1 MEYAE
6 WIELDNEFLSFNRQK
21 TARIIERGE
30 KCCYTAPDAYPA
42 ALELLEEL
50 AEYLPARYPSLFKR
64 TEVGIDN
71 LATGER
77 FNIIERPLC
86 EDPMVMAARWVQDDL
101 AIMMEGPDGVYY
113 LKAGATLLTGFW
125 RLQDKLGM
133 SLDDIHLSGDVPG
146 FRQKLQKGMNNF
158 FTRLQPEAPMLRN
171 NYFIQVDGELPWSS
185 SIGSEDSK
193 EGEFGWFTAEKDK
206 PIDQMYFR
214 SERQSL
220 RRLPKTGGVVGCP
233 AVCLREY
240 AHVDQV
246 FTIRTYFAPIMEI
259 AKEPY
264 VPGRLASGIRSWD
277 DDVAKYKGLERYGK
291 VLLEY
296 LDREHQRQLDAGL
309 PLDKEEEVRSYPW

>member
-6 WIELDNEFLSFNRQK
+6 WIELDNEFLSFHRQK

-77 FNIIERPLC
+77 FNIMERPLK
-86 EDPMVMAARWVQDDL
+86 EDPMTMAARWVQDDL
-101 AIMMEGPDGVYY
+101 AIMMEGPDGMYY

-171 NYFIQVDGELPWSS
+171 NYFIQVDGELPWSP

-206 PIDQMYFR
+206 PIDQIYFR

-220 RRLPKTGGVVGCP
+220 RRLPKTGGVVCGP
-233 AVCLREY
+233 TVCFFFFFTLRDY
-240 AHVDQV
+240 AHVEPGLHYSHV
-246 FTIRTYFAPIMEI
+246 FCADYGDREGTLCAWKTR
-259 AKEPY
+259 
-264 VPGRLASGIRSWD
+264 
-277 DDVAKYKGLERYGK
+277 ERYQKLG
-291 VLLEY
+291 
-296 LDREHQRQLDAGL
+296 R
-309 PLDKEEEVRSYPW
+309 